1 MKNKKQQF
9 SKQKSSMTAAKI
21 ILIVSTAVYPIF
33 MVMMTGAGLI
43 SNKASYG
50 PVISGYGTKLI
61 ISGTL
66 MTAAAILCLFRKSL
80 PNLIAPFLSSAGF
93 ALCMTMTYRLIRHA
107 ESAGWMGVGK
117 YENLP
122 VSDMY
127 RERLIPTAAP
137 FLLTLAI
144 SVIQLFSYDACE
156 ERRIRKKL
164 RKDKENAPAP
174 PIID

>member
-50 PVISGYGTKLI
+50 LIISGYGTKLI

-66 MTAAAILCLFRKSL
+66 MSAAAVLCLFRKSL
-80 PNLIAPFLSSAGF
+80 PNLIAPLLSSAGF

-122 VSDMY
+122 VGDMY

-144 SVIQLFSYDACE
+144 SVIQFFSYDACE

>member
-1 MKNKKQQF
+1 MKNKKQKF
-9 SKQKSSMTAAKI
+9 SKQKPSMTAAKI
-21 ILIVSTAVYPIF
+21 ILIVLTAVYPIF

-43 SNKASYG
+43 SNRSSYG
-50 PVISGYGTKLI
+50 AVIAGYGEKLI

-66 MTAAAILCLFRKSL
+66 MTAAAILCLFRKSI

-93 ALCMTMTYRLIRHA
+93 ALCMTMPYRLIRHA

-122 VSDMY
+122 VGDMY
-127 RERLIPTAAP
+127 RVRLIPTAAP
-137 FLLTLAI
+137 CLLTLAI
-144 SVIQLFSYDACE
+144 SVIQFFSYDACE

>member
-9 SKQKSSMTAAKI
+9 SKQKPSMTAAKI

-33 MVMMTGAGLI
+33 MIMMTGAGLI
-43 SNKASYG
+43 SNKESYG
-50 PVISGYGTKLI
+50 SVISGYGTKLI
-61 ISGTL
+61 ISGSL
-66 MTAAAILCLFRKSL
+66 MTTAAVLCLFRKSL

-122 VSDMY
+122 VGDMY
-127 RERLIPTAAP
+127 RVRLIPTAAP

-144 SVIQLFSYDACE
+144 SVIQFFSYDACE